1 MLNEKL
7 ANFIIGMVT
16 LVWIVNFGAV
26 FVVEDYQ
33 PSESYN
39 AIFLAIVGGV
49 FALKNR
55 TLNGDGKHRR
65 RRKDRDSDDA
75 R

>member
-7 ANFIIGMVT
+7 ANTIIGAVT
-16 LVWIVNFGAV
+16 IVWIINFGAV
-26 FVVEDYQ
+26 FVVKDYR

-55 TLNGDGKHRR
+55 NLGDNGKHRR
-65 RRKDRDSDDA
+65 RQDRKSEDE
-75 R
+75 

>member
-1 MLNEKL
+1 MNEKL
-7 ANFIIGMVT
+7 ANTIIGAVT

-26 FVVEDYQ
+26 FIVKDYK

-55 TLNGDGKHRR
+55 SLGDSGKHRR
-65 RRKDRDSDDA
+65 RRERDPDE
-75 R
+75 